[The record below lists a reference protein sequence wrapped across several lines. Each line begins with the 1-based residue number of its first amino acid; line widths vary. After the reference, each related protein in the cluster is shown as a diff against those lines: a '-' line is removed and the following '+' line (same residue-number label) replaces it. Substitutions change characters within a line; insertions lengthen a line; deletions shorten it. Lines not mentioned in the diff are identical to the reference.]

1 MMKAPTAVLSS
12 MMAACVAIGVSAR
25 PAGAQ
30 IAVSANDT
38 TLVLQ
43 DGAQVVARN
52 PAADTVTVVDLGTTP
67 ARVLGQIE
75 APASVIGPPQSV
87 AIAPDAAIALVTSS
101 TKTDPADPAK
111 TVPDDRVT
119 VIDLTASPMAAIA
132 TLHTGAGASGVSFN
146 RAGTLALVAN
156 RTEGTISVLTVQ
168 GKTVRV
174 AGKVDLGAP
183 ASGPSH
189 VVITPDGRRA
199 LVTRNSDSRVSIL
212 AIDGTSVTVSGEV
225 TVGLQPYGIDVA
237 PSGDVAIA
245 ANIGVGATGGVDT
258 VAVIDL
264 AHDPVRT
271 VEQVAVGPTPEG
283 LAISPDGR
291 YVALTVMNGTNTPAA
306 SPLHHDFGLLRIFAL
321 DGHTLRP
328 VADAH
333 IGQWCQGV
341 AWGGGSRS
349 LVTGCMVDKAL
360 FTFTFDG
367 RTLTPAG
374 RIPVPGGPAGLRSAE
389 R

>member
-1 MMKAPTAVLSS
+1 MKMPTVALNS
-12 MMAACVAIGVSAR
+12 MLAAGVMLGAAAR
-25 PAGAQ
+25 PAHAQ
-30 IAVSANDT
+30 VAVSANDT

-43 DGAQVVARN
+43 DGAQVVVRD
-52 PAADTVTVVDLGTTP
+52 PKPDTVTVVDLAATP
-67 ARVLGQIE
+67 PKVLGQIE

-87 AIAPDAAIALVTSS
+87 AISPDAAIALVTSS
-101 TKTDPADPAK
+101 TKPDPADSSK

-119 VIDLTASPMAAIA
+119 VIDLTASPIAAIA

-146 RAGTLALVAN
+146 PAGTLALVAN
-156 RTEGTISVLTVQ
+156 RTEGTISVLAVD
-168 GKTVRV
+168 GKSVRV

-189 VVITPDGRRA
+189 VVFTPDGRRA

-212 AIDGTSVTVSGEV
+212 AVDGSSVTVSGDI

-237 PSGDVAIA
+237 PSGEIAIA
-245 ANIGVGATGGVDT
+245 GNIGVGSTGGVDT

-271 VEQVAVGPTPEG
+271 IEQVAVGPTPEG
-283 LAISPDGR
+283 VAISPDGR
-291 YVALTVMNGTNTPAA
+291 YLALTVMNGTNTPAA
-306 SPLHHDFGLLRIFAL
+306 SPLHHDFGLLRIFAIE
-321 DGHTLRP
+321 GHTLTP
-328 VADAH
+328 VTDAH

-349 LVTGCMVDKAL
+349 LITGCMVDRAL
-360 FTFTFDG
+360 FTFSFDG
-367 RTLTPAG
+367 RTLTSTG
-374 RIPVPGGPAGLRSAE
+374 RIAVPGGPAGLRAAE

>member
-1 MMKAPTAVLSS
+1 MKTPTALLTS
-12 MMAACVAIGVSAR
+12 MMAASLAVCAIAR
-25 PAGAQ
+25 PARAQ

-43 DGAQVVARN
+43 DGVQVVVRD
-52 PAADTVTVVDLGTTP
+52 PGPDTVTVVDLGATP
-67 ARVLGQIE
+67 AKVIGQID

-87 AIAPDAAIALVTSS
+87 AIAPDASIALVTSS
-101 TKTDPADPAK
+101 TKNDPADATK

-119 VIDLTASPMAAIA
+119 VIDLTASPIAAIA
-132 TLHTGAGASGVSFN
+132 TLHAGAGASGVSFN

-156 RTEGTISVLTVQ
+156 RTEGTISVLTIQ

-174 AGKVDLGAP
+174 AGTVDLGAP

-189 VVITPDGRRA
+189 VVFTPDGRRA
-199 LVTRNSDSRVSIL
+199 LVTRNTDSQVSIL
-212 AIDGTSVTVSGEV
+212 AIDGTSVTHSGDV

-237 PSGDVAIA
+237 PSGDVALA

-258 VAVIDL
+258 VAIIDL
-264 AHDPVRT
+264 AHNPVRT
-271 VEQVAVGPTPEG
+271 VDQVAVGPTPEG

-306 SPLHHDFGLLRIFAL
+306 SPLHHDFGLLRVFAL
-321 DGHTLRP
+321 NGHTLTP
-328 VADAH
+328 ITDAH

-341 AWGGGSRS
+341 AWGGSGT
-349 LVTGCMVDKAL
+349 LVTGCMVEKTL
-360 FTFTFDG
+360 FTFAFDG
-367 RTLTPAG
+367 RTLTPTG
-374 RIPVPGGPAGLRSAE
+374 RIPVAGGPAGLRAAG

>member
-1 MMKAPTAVLSS
+1 MKMPTVVLSS
-12 MMAACVAIGVSAR
+12 MLAAGLMLGAAAR
-25 PAGAQ
+25 PARAQ
-30 IAVSANDT
+30 VAVSANDT
-38 TLVLQ
+38 TLVLR
-43 DGAQVVARN
+43 DGAQVVVPDAG
-52 PAADTVTVVDLGTTP
+52 PDTVTVVDLGTTP

-87 AIAPDAAIALVTSS
+87 AIAPDASIALVTSS
-101 TKTDPADPAK
+101 TKPDPADATK

-119 VIDLTASPMAAIA
+119 VLDLTASPIAAIA
-132 TLHTGAGASGVSFN
+132 TLHTGAGPSGVSFN
-146 RAGTLALVAN
+146 RTGTLALVAN

-168 GKTVRV
+168 GRTVRV
-174 AGKVDLGAP
+174 TSKVDLGAP

-189 VVITPDGRRA
+189 VVFTPDGRRA
-199 LVTRNSDSRVSIL
+199 LVTRNSDSRVSLL
-212 AIDGTSVTVSGEV
+212 AVDGTSVRLSGDI

-237 PSGDVAIA
+237 PSGDIAIA

-258 VAVIDL
+258 VAIIDL

-271 VEQVAVGPTPEG
+271 IEQAAVGPTPEG

-306 SPLHHDFGLLRIFAL
+306 SPLHHDFGLLRVFAL
-321 DGHTLRP
+321 DGHALTP
-328 VADAH
+328 ITDAH

-341 AWGGGSRS
+341 AWGEGSRS
-349 LVTGCMVDKAL
+349 LITGCMVDQAL
-360 FTFTFDG
+360 FTFSFDG
-367 RTLTPAG
+367 RTLTPTG
-374 RIPVPGGPAGLRSAE
+374 RIAVPGGPAGLRAAE

>member
-1 MMKAPTAVLSS
+1 MKTPTAVLSS
-12 MMAACVAIGVSAR
+12 MMAACLAVCVTAR

-30 IAVSANDT
+30 VAVSANDT

-43 DGAQVVARN
+43 DGAQVVVPN
-52 PAADTVTVVDLGTTP
+52 PGPDTVTVIDLGATP
-67 ARVLGQIE
+67 AKVLGQIE
-75 APASVIGPPQSV
+75 APTSVIGPPQSV
-87 AIAPDAAIALVTSS
+87 AIAPDASIALVTSS
-101 TKTDPADPAK
+101 TKNDPADPTK

-119 VIDLTASPMAAIA
+119 VIDLTASPIAAIA
-132 TLHTGAGASGVSFN
+132 TLHAGAGASGVSFN

-174 AGKVDLGAP
+174 TGKVDLGAP

-189 VVITPDGRRA
+189 VVFTPDGRRA
-199 LVTRNSDSRVSIL
+199 LVTRNADSQVAIL
-212 AIDGTSVTVSGEV
+212 AINGTSVTHSGDI
-225 TVGLQPYGIDVA
+225 TVGLQPYGVDVV
-237 PSGDVAIA
+237 PSGDIAIA

-258 VAVIDL
+258 IAFIDL

-271 VEQVAVGPTPEG
+271 IDQVAVGPTPEG

-306 SPLHHDFGLLRIFAL
+306 SPLHHDFGLLRVFAL
-321 DGHTLRP
+321 NGHTLTP
-328 VADAH
+328 VTDAH

-341 AWGGGSRS
+341 AWGGGSRT
-349 LVTGCMVDKAL
+349 LITGCMVDKAL
-360 FTFTFDG
+360 FTFSFDG
-367 RTLTPAG
+367 RTLTPTG
-374 RIPVPGGPAGLRSAE
+374 RIPMPGGPAGLRAVE